1 MYMSLRPRK
10 SSGDSID
17 SRSWSFD
24 STEHAAVVKKDKKCT
39 KAVAIKRRKREQ
51 TVETITPSPIP
62 DKSKYFA
69 AMVHVNNYTGS

>member
-1 MYMSLRPRK
+1 MSLRPRK
-10 SSGDSID
+10 SSEDSIG

-24 STEHAAVVKKDKKCT
+24 STDHAAAIKKDKKCT
-39 KAVAIKRRKREQ
+39 KEVVIKRRKREQ

-69 AMVHVNNYTGS
+69 AMVHVNNYTGN

>member
-1 MYMSLRPRK
+1 MSLRQRK

-24 STEHAAVVKKDKKCT
+24 STEHAAVIKKDKKST

-51 TVETITPSPIP
+51 SVETITPSPIP
-62 DKSKYFA
+62 DKFKYFN
-69 AMVHVNNYTGS
+69 AMVHVNNYTGN

>member
-1 MYMSLRPRK
+1 MYMSLRQRK

-24 STEHAAVVKKDKKCT
+24 STERKTIITKDKKCT

-51 TVETITPSPIP
+51 PVETITPSPIP
-62 DKSKYFA
+62 DKSTYFT
-69 AMVHVNNYTGS
+69 AMMHVNNYTGN

>member
-1 MYMSLRPRK
+1 MYMSLRQRK

-24 STEHAAVVKKDKKCT
+24 STEHTTVMKKDKKCT

-62 DKSKYFA
+62 DKSKYFT
-69 AMVHVNNYTGS
+69 AMMHVNNYTGN

>member
-1 MYMSLRPRK
+1 MYMSLRSRK

-24 STEHAAVVKKDKKCT
+24 STEHAAAVKKDKKST
-39 KAVAIKRRKREQ
+39 KTVAIKRRKREQ
-51 TVETITPSPIP
+51 AVETITPSPIP

-69 AMVHVNNYTGS
+69 AMVHVNNYTGN

>member
-1 MYMSLRPRK
+1 MYMSLRQRK

-24 STEHAAVVKKDKKCT
+24 STEHTTIIKKDKKCT

-62 DKSKYFA
+62 DKSKYFN
-69 AMVHVNNYTGS
+69 AMVHVNNYTDN